1 MFENINSWLEF
12 IKKTSLKDLT
22 GVINEDFYLDEYV
35 KNMESDI
42 VNPELLVDIEEKIKG
57 SEIEKLFWE
66 KTLLFINVK
75 CLKDELL
82 DYLIDNNIANEFL
95 GHLKLPDKYLW
106 KLVDKTEE
114 AVLTL
119 GKRMYIEQKYK
130 CGEFQ
135 DFLAK
140 FSNKY
145 WLWDSLLNVKP
156 VCNEK
161 KKILIKMLFKIT
173 NFDDLKR
180 KVITTTVSN
189 RIKNTKSIIVIK
201 KYYKTMIP
209 EYLLAISQ
217 NPLTPIYMLENLV
230 NIKGIKYANQI
241 RDFSKINLDGKKR
254 FKYLEVMLTYK
265 GE

>member
-1 MFENINSWLEF
+1 MMFENINSWLEF

-82 DYLIDNNIANEFL
+82 DYLIDNNIANEIL

-119 GKRMYIEQKYK
+119 GKRMYIEEKYK
-130 CGEFQ
+130 YEEFQ

-140 FSNKY
+140 FPNKY
-145 WLWDSLLNVKP
+145 WLWNSLLNVEP
-156 VCNEK
+156 ICNEK

-173 NFDDLKR
+173 NFDDLKK
-180 KVITTTVSN
+180 KVITITVSN

-217 NPLTPIYMLENLV
+217 NPITPIYMLENLV
-230 NIKGIKYANQI
+230 NIERIKYANQI
-241 RDFSKINLDGKKR
+241 RNFSKINLSSKKG
-254 FKYLEVMLTYK
+254 FKD
-265 GE
+265 